1 MAKILRI
8 QITEMQFPESHFY
21 GDVYDGHVSVRF
33 WSRDVACGAAVQTDG
48 LPSQP
53 TTQESSVKVYT
64 PGVSG
69 TNSAFVTDYAI
80 YFMFK

>member
-1 MAKILRI
+1 MAKNLRT

-48 LPSQP
+48 LPTQP
-53 TTQESSVKVYT
+53 TTLESSVKVYT
-64 PGVSG
+64 PVVSG
-69 TNSAFVTDYAI
+69 ANFAFVTDYAI

>member
-21 GDVYDGHVSVRF
+21 GDLYDGHVSVRF

-48 LPSQP
+48 LPTQP
-53 TTQESSVKVYT
+53 TIPESSMKVYT
-64 PGVSG
+64 QGVSG
-69 TNSAFVTDYAI
+69 ANFFS
-80 YFMFK
+80 

>member
-1 MAKILRI
+1 MAKSLRI

-48 LPSQP
+48 LPTQP
-53 TTQESSVKVYT
+53 ATLESSVKVST

-69 TNSAFVTDYAI
+69 AERI
-80 YFMFK
+80 LIL

>member
-8 QITEMQFPESHFY
+8 QITEMQFPGSHFY

-48 LPSQP
+48 LPTQP
-53 TTQESSVKVYT
+53 TTLESSVKVYR
-64 PGVSG
+64 PGASG
-69 TNSAFVTDYAI
+69 ANSAFVTDCPI
-80 YFMFK
+80 YFMSK

>member
-1 MAKILRI
+1 MIRI

-21 GDVYDGHVSVRF
+21 DDLYDGHVSVRF
-33 WSRDVACGAAVQTDG
+33 WSRDVACEAAVQADG
-48 LPSQP
+48 LPTRP
-53 TTQESSVKVYT
+53 TTRESSVKVYT

-69 TNSAFVTDYAI
+69 ANFAVVTDYAI